1 VTDGISADAVTSIY
15 GLTAVPTNN
24 TTPSFGGTLG
34 TPLTYR
40 FDTPPVLLDSSV
52 GIVDAELAALNNGL
66 GDYSGANL
74 RMSNVYARINT
85 FGISSEGASFTVS
98 GNTLQ
103 RDGLTFATFDDR
115 VSVAGRTGLLI
126 NFTGTG
132 TVPTQALVD
141 DVLSHITYSASYDSW
156 ALAVDR
162 SSSRYDQAVWR
173 FSDGDLS
180 GAQGS
185 VFGLRAFGYTTVN
198 LATNSAPQLLGL
210 PSTTTTAVVGTA
222 VALPNFTVADADGD
236 SLTVTLSTLNG
247 LLVAVPG
254 TPGTLTDTDPDT
266 PGIQLTGTAAG
277 INAALAGATFV
288 ARDEGPARIDIQVTD
303 GFAGSVTTGAYN
315 LLASA
320 RPPQVNTAPAF
331 VQSTGAGTVIQ
342 TGLSIHHGGSLIQ
355 QADGKLVVAGS
366 TRAFTEDFGV
376 RRLNVD
382 GSLDETFNARNL
394 RTSVGDQRANALIQ
408 QDTGSLVIAG
418 NWDGDFFIVRLT
430 PDGGLDRTLDFDG
443 VNRES
448 VSPGDD
454 IAYSVIQQAD
464 GRLLLAGSSTVDGNA
479 DFSLVRLN
487 RDGSLDNTFSA
498 DGRLIAAIGTADDE
512 GRAVIQQADG
522 KIVVAGYSRVDSG
535 DAFSLIRLLGS
546 GAPDTTFGDD
556 GRVLVRVG
564 ASVDRAFSVI
574 QQTDGRLVLAGWSI
588 NGGSTDF
595 SLIRLDPDGSL
606 DTSFGGDGRV
616 IVAGSTGLDEAYS
629 VIQQADGKLVA
640 VGRGVNGNNTDIAL
654 IRLLPDGELDR
665 GFGLDGRVFVPVGE
679 ARDIGYSIVQQTDGK
694 LVVAGSSE
702 GAAGV
707 FGTALVRLNL
717 DGSLD
722 RTFGPQTVTPT
733 LGGTVA
739 YTEGAAAIRL
749 DSSVAVFDAQLAALG
764 GGNGDYSGTSL
775 TLARQGGANPLDVL
789 GIGTSGARFSVSG
802 NALQS
807 GGQTFATFTTGNGGL
822 SIRFTG
828 SDTAPTQALLDDVL
842 SHITYANRSNSPP
855 PTVTLAWSFSD
866 GNSGA
871 QGTGGALGATGLT
884 TVAITSIDGPTSPRV
899 DVLPDSDT
907 ENKVPS
913 LGIAAVEGDGN
924 GDGIRDSVQAAVASV
939 QFSLRDTVSPELR
952 AGASAFVTLVSG
964 SSEGKVTGSDSKI
977 TNVQQLESPED
988 MPKGIAAPL
997 GLIAFDAAIALAGGR
1012 ETFSLFADA
1021 ALGVN
1026 GYWKQDASGTWVNL
1040 ASEPYGGKM
1049 TEVGGKLRLDFVIE
1063 DGGQFDADGTAN
1075 GVIVDPG
1082 ALGTMAQSITD
1093 HPSVVPVAE
1102 HFWF

>member
-1 VTDGISADAVTSIY
+1 M
-15 GLTAVPTNN
+15 
-24 TTPSFGGTLG
+24 
-34 TPLTYR
+34 R
-40 FDTPPVLLDSSV
+40 FV
-52 GIVDAELAALNNGL
+52 
-66 GDYSGANL
+66 
-74 RMSNVYARINT
+74 
-85 FGISSEGASFTVS
+85 
-98 GNTLQ
+98 
-103 RDGLTFATFDDR
+103 
-115 VSVAGRTGLLI
+115 
-126 NFTGTG
+126 
-132 TVPTQALVD
+132 
-141 DVLSHITYSASYDSW
+141 
-156 ALAVDR
+156 
-162 SSSRYDQAVWR
+162 
-173 FSDGDLS
+173 
-180 GAQGS
+180 
-185 VFGLRAFGYTTVN
+185 
-198 LATNSAPQLLGL
+198 
-210 PSTTTTAVVGTA
+210 
-222 VALPNFTVADADGD
+222 
-236 SLTVTLSTLNG
+236 
-247 LLVAVPG
+247 
-254 TPGTLTDTDPDT
+254 
-266 PGIQLTGTAAG
+266 
-277 INAALAGATFV
+277 
-288 ARDEGPARIDIQVTD
+288 
-303 GFAGSVTTGAYN
+303 
-315 LLASA
+315 
-320 RPPQVNTAPAF
+320 
-331 VQSTGAGTVIQ
+331 
-342 TGLSIHHGGSLIQ
+342 
-355 QADGKLVVAGS
+355 
-366 TRAFTEDFGV
+366 
-376 RRLNVD
+376 
-382 GSLDETFNARNL
+382 
-394 RTSVGDQRANALIQ
+394 
-408 QDTGSLVIAG
+408 
-418 NWDGDFFIVRLT
+418 
-430 PDGGLDRTLDFDG
+430 
-443 VNRES
+443 S

-464 GRLLLAGSSTVDGNA
+464 GKLLLAGSSTVNGNA
-479 DFSLVRLN
+479 DFSLIRLN
-487 RDGSLDNTFSA
+487 RDGSLDYTFSV
-498 DGRLIAAIGTADDE
+498 DGMLTAAIGQYDDE

-522 KIVVAGYSRVDSG
+522 KIVVAGYSAVGSG
-535 DAFSLIRLLGS
+535 EAFSLIRLLGS

-556 GRVLVRVG
+556 GKVLVRVG
-564 ASVDRAFSVI
+564 ASVDRALSVI

-616 IVAGSTGLDEAYS
+616 IVAGSTGLDEAYN

-640 VGRGVNGNNTDIAL
+640 VGRGVNGNDTDIAL

-665 GFGLDGRVFVPVGE
+665 GFGLDGRVFVPVGS
-679 ARDIGYSIVQQTDGK
+679 ARDIGYSIVQQSDGK

-702 GAAGV
+702 VSAGR

-749 DSSVAVFDAQLAALG
+749 DSSVAIFDTQLAALG

-807 GGQTFATFTTGNGGL
+807 GGQTFATFSTGNGGL

-899 DVLPDSDT
+899 DVLPTSDT

-977 TNVQQLESPED
+977 TNVQQLESPAD

-997 GLIAFDAAIALAGGR
+997 GLIAFDAAIAQAGGK
-1012 ETFSLFADA
+1012 ETFSLFADV